1 MTKESDTQSQNS
13 NPAIELFHH
22 IGKRGR
28 GLWFLSLS
36 ALLWSLM
43 PITIALSKADNNP
56 FLFFAV
62 FGFSEVFGLA
72 VYLLY
77 LSIRHKELKLFRYYI
92 SPENVERDNKTKT
105 IIILSLAGHLGT
117 LFFAWSTRYI
127 DVAIATVIYELWLIW
142 FVLFWGKDI
151 NDSEKKVNI
160 DYRSWIYLTIAI
172 VGIFFV
178 NISQKGTISKF
189 ANWGTLLALLSSLL
203 AAMQTLG
210 PLKYGEITSKKYF
223 RDKNYFKIS
232 EKNKEIVSVFYT
244 ILIIAVTLFV
254 VATISVLTF
263 ILLSESN
270 FGTFN
275 YDLENFFGALIG
287 GLIIGCLT
295 FIFNR
300 KGNIIAKDYP
310 DINAIIYI
318 TPVLAIL
325 WLLLARQ
332 IEINRPDMFI
342 IGAVLIIAI
351 NLFINFEVD
360 YNRVG
365 FEVLVISIWLIGV
378 IVYFRDWF
386 FNTAIE
392 ANWVW
397 SYHEYYTLVALS
409 ATIFT
414 LILSFRITR
423 LENRTAKEE
432 DLAISIYTDLKNT
445 YLNSSLDL
453 VEKIDTTKSPEK
465 LRLYRNELDKIISES
480 TISDNKKSS
489 IIKKLNNLVLS
500 KLRSREISEPTI
512 LYIFAAI
519 TVSLI
524 IFSRPH
530 ISALTQEY
538 VGFFID
544 FFSIIFS
551 SAIIYM
557 LANLRDLTK
566 ERNYSI
572 FELIFYLN
580 HANSVYTPKGENAS
594 DKISN
599 PAEQKSLSGILVL
612 LMLLIFGL
620 LLWNKWL
627 GSGWLVPFNIIPVK

>member
-1 MTKESDTQSQNS
+1 MTKESDTQSQDS
-13 NPAIELFHH
+13 KLGID
-22 IGKRGR
+22 KRGR

-43 PITIALSKADNNP
+43 PLTIALSEADNNP

-62 FGFSEVFGLA
+62 FGFAEVFGLVA
-72 VYLLY
+72 YLLY
-77 LSIRHKELKLFRYYI
+77 LNIKHKELGLFKYYI
-92 SPENVERDNKTKT
+92 SHKNVERDNTKT
-105 IIILSLAGHLGT
+105 IIVLSFTGHLGT

-127 DVAIATVIYELWLIW
+127 DVAIATIIYELWLIW
-142 FVLFWGKDI
+142 FVLFWSKDT
-151 NDSEKKVNI
+151 NSSERKVNI

-172 VGIFFV
+172 AGIFFV
-178 NISQKGTISKF
+178 NISQKGTITKF
-189 ANWGTLLALLSSLL
+189 ANWGIFLALISSLL
-203 AAMQTLG
+203 AAVQTLG
-210 PLKYGEITSKKYF
+210 PLKYGEITSEKHLRY
-223 RDKNYFKIS
+223 KNCS
-232 EKNKEIVSVFYT
+232 NRCEKTKEIVSIFHT
-244 ILIIAVTLFV
+244 ILIIAITLFV
-254 VATISVLTF
+254 AATISVLIF
-263 ILLSESN
+263 ILISESN

-275 YDLENFFGALIG
+275 YDSKNFLGALIG
-287 GLIIGCLT
+287 GLAIGCFT

-300 KGNIIAKDYP
+300 KGNIIAKNYP

-318 TPVLAIL
+318 TPVLAIF

-342 IGAVLIIAI
+342 IGAALIIAI

-360 YNRVG
+360 NNRVG
-365 FEVLVISIWLIGV
+365 FEVLVISLWLTGV

-386 FNTAIE
+386 FNAAIE

-445 YLNSSLDL
+445 YLNSSLYL
-453 VEKIDTTKSPEK
+453 VEKIDATKSPEK
-465 LRLYRNELDKIISES
+465 LRLYRSELDKIISGS

-489 IIKKLNNLVLS
+489 MIKKLNNLVLS

-530 ISALTQEY
+530 ISASTQEY
-538 VGFFID
+538 VGFFVD

-557 LANLRDLTK
+557 LANLRDLTR

-572 FELIFYLN
+572 FEFIFHLK
-580 HANSVYTPKGENAS
+580 HANSVHTSKGENAS

-599 PAEQKSLSGILVL
+599 PAEQKSLSGMLVL

-627 GSGWLVPFNIIPVK
+627 GSGWLVPFNIIPLK